1 MTAIPEQDRNQ
12 VAKLFVH
19 TVIVE
24 SSNLYSS
31 SFSSISSWHTII
43 FRFSYFEMTGLVYL
57 TGQGSAGRSFQCSG
71 DIQLI
76 QRQPLSHRGR
86 DSRYK
91 ESPLAGEP
99 PLHLAEILRNY
110 GARNISLR
118 VENSYS
124 VWRRGTGVENFV
136 LELNLNY
143 PSQTVEYIP
152 GFWQTIKGGWIQY
165 LSVLVVFIYLFN
177 SIKTFL
183 FSQQILPTIIETP
196 WKQ

>member
-1 MTAIPEQDRNQ
+1 
-12 VAKLFVH
+12 
-19 TVIVE
+19 
-24 SSNLYSS
+24 
-31 SFSSISSWHTII
+31 
-43 FRFSYFEMTGLVYL
+43 MTGLVYL
-57 TGQGSAGRSFQCSG
+57 TGHGSAGRSFQSSG
-71 DIQLI
+71 DIQLV
-76 QRQPLSHRGR
+76 QKQPLSHRGR
-86 DSRYK
+86 DSRYI

-110 GARNISLR
+110 GSRNISLR

-165 LSVLVVFIYLFN
+165 LSVLVVFIYFFN
-177 SIKTFL
+177 SIKTFV
-183 FSQQILPTIIETP
+183 FSQQILPTILETP